1 MFSEIGFLFDLKLK
15 KQACVNVAPG
25 PAPPVV
31 ADGVAAVARR
41 VVAAPKP
48 VQKKV
53 TAKPKPVEVIEVSSE
68 EKDNEEKSV
77 HKKKEEVH
85 SKKKPSRTLSSVLTA
100 RSKVCLL
107 YCYLLR
113 INLTKKHVMLL
124 D

>member
-1 MFSEIGFLFDLKLK
+1 M
-15 KQACVNVAPG
+15 APG
-25 PAPPVV
+25 PAPPAV

-53 TAKPKPVEVIEVSSE
+53 IVKPKPVEVIEVSSE

-107 YCYLLR
+107 RCYMLR
-113 INLTKKHVMLL
+113 INLTKKHVVLL